1 MKIMYVNLLKNKKK
15 NEEVLMKDLRN
26 KDVHDFFDEL
36 RHKNARNIENIHKN
50 KFFNKLKNFS
60 NNNIVK
66 KNELTLFVL
75 SLMLV
80 TSAYMN
86 YTNKIKKR
94 KMAQIGDAKFVS
106 TSISGNQNETTNIS
120 GETNLTNEK
129 QAAQESHTKEENT
142 LMENSIQTNAKDLNE
157 QNKSLENSKNVDEQ
171 IQPASNNDEKIST
184 DDYFSTVRIERD
196 KSYSQMLESYTNILK
211 DTNVPNDQKSIA
223 TNEIKKINDRKNQIS
238 TIENLLKGKDI
249 EDSVILIN
257 DNSIDAI
264 IKSSTELSKK
274 TVAQIENIISRE
286 LNANIQDIH
295 ISTHN

>member
-120 GETNLTNEK
+120 EETNLTNEK
-129 QAAQESHTKEENT
+129 QATQESHTKEENT
-142 LMENSIQTNAKDLNE
+142 LMENSIQTNAKDSNE

>member
-120 GETNLTNEK
+120 EETNLTNEK
-129 QAAQESHTKEENT
+129 QATQESHTKEENT
-142 LMENSIQTNAKDLNE
+142 LMENSIQTNAKDSNE
-157 QNKSLENSKNVDEQ
+157 QNKSLENSKDVDEQ
-171 IQPASNNDEKIST
+171 IQSA
-184 DDYFSTVRIERD
+184 
-196 KSYSQMLESYTNILK
+196 
-211 DTNVPNDQKSIA
+211 
-223 TNEIKKINDRKNQIS
+223 
-238 TIENLLKGKDI
+238 
-249 EDSVILIN
+249 
-257 DNSIDAI
+257 
-264 IKSSTELSKK
+264 
-274 TVAQIENIISRE
+274 
-286 LNANIQDIH
+286 
-295 ISTHN
+295 

>member
-120 GETNLTNEK
+120 EETNLTNEK
-129 QAAQESHTKEENT
+129 QATQESNTKEENT
-142 LMENSIQTNAKDLNE
+142 LMENSIQTNAKDSNE

-238 TIENLLKGKDI
+238 TIENLLKGKNI

>member
-120 GETNLTNEK
+120 EETNLNNEK

-142 LMENSIQTNAKDLNE
+142 LMENSIQTNAKDSNE

-238 TIENLLKGKDI
+238 TIENLLKGKNI